1 MWPSAFSRWMPLLCL
16 AGVSFGIQVTISE
29 YKKIAM
35 LFQPVV
41 LQCQYS
47 TTSVQQ
53 PVVQWRFKSYCK
65 DRTIDAFRIHSTST
79 HVTSQKEQAPTWDP
93 YLDCADN
100 SRTVRIVASR
110 QGSAVTLGEYY
121 KGREITIINN
131 ADLQIGRLHWGDSGA
146 YYCSVITPDDI
157 VGNSEERME
166 LLVLEWAFVGLVLS
180 GSFLLLIL
188 LGVCW
193 CQCCPHTC
201 CCYVR
206 CPCCPESCCCPQA
219 LYIAG
224 KAVKAGHLPNV
235 ADYPPYYIPS
245 VSRIPITPSV
255 IDTKSLPPPAH
266 VDTDIGESV
275 RSGYRIQANKEQDS
289 MKVLYYVEKELAQ
302 FDPSRRKYEQ
312 SSNMSEL
319 SSLHDQN
326 ADFCQ
331 NFCQARKQMQ
341 SPVTDQDVDLAFRA
355 QLMREPGH
363 FRSRAKRDI
372 ERCSSRSRSRSC
384 DRQRIELHDKEL
396 ANSLDELEEFAESYH
411 YRGRRGNSLEPER
424 RERKEAD
431 RGQYYRALRDRY
443 HYQGSS
449 LDDYYNKR
457 SRSRNELYEADQGYV
472 YNSQRKRDK
481 QEECPLRCTSDGGRT
496 YDDAFMNSILEKK
509 AKCKP
514 YNESYSSET
523 PSKTSIK
530 RVNDHYYGKSPS
542 YKTEEEETL
551 PPYTEMHLQKVKPE
565 ELPARIYYHERKEQ
579 TRQKKA
585 VSSLISFKKMSRKI
599 YLKCWRS
606 SASQAASMEG
616 NKLLT
621 FQAETLHHFP
631 T

>member
-1 MWPSAFSRWMPLLCL
+1 MSAIHSDSVGSVDDGKPTPSSLGDDDGITKVLSQLSLVPAEHEKLMQFGISL
-16 AGVSFGIQVTISE
+16 GIQVTISE

-65 DRTIDAFRIHSTST
+65 DRTRDAFSIHSTAI
-79 HVTSQKEQAPTWDP
+79 HAVSQKEQVPTWDP

-100 SRTVRIVASR
+100 SRTVRVVASR

-166 LLVLEWAFVGLVLS
+166 LLVLEWAFVGLVLA

-188 LGVCW
+188 LGICW

-206 CPCCPESCCCPQA
+206 CPCCPEYCCCPQA
-219 LYIAG
+219 LYAAG
-224 KAVKAGHLPNV
+224 KAVKAAHLPNV
-235 ADYPPYYIPS
+235 ANYPPHYIPS
-245 VSRIPITPSV
+245 VSRIPISPSV
-255 IDTKSLPPPAH
+255 IDTKSRI
-266 VDTDIGESV
+266 DTDMGESV

-312 SSNMSEL
+312 SSNISEL

-326 ADFCQ
+326 TDFCH

-341 SPVTDQDVDLAFRA
+341 PPVTDQDVDLALRA
-355 QLMREPGH
+355 QLVRGSGH
-363 FRSRAKRDI
+363 FKSKAKRDN
-372 ERCSSRSRSRSC
+372 ERCSSRSQSRSC
-384 DRQRIELHDKEL
+384 ERQRSEVLDKEQ
-396 ANSLDELEEFAESYH
+396 ATSLDELEEFAESYQ
-411 YRGRRGNSLEPER
+411 YRGRRGNSLEAER
-424 RERKEAD
+424 RERKEPD
-431 RGQYYRALRDRY
+431 RGQFYKALRDRY

-457 SRSRNELYEADQGYV
+457 SWSRNELYEADQGHI
-472 YNSQRKRDK
+472 YNRQRKRDK
-481 QEECPLRCTSDGGRT
+481 QEEYPLRCTNDRGRT

-509 AKCKP
+509 PKCKS
-514 YNESYSSET
+514 YNESYGSET
-523 PSKTSIK
+523 PSKASIK
-530 RVNDHYYGKSPS
+530 RINDHYYGKSLN
-542 YKTEEEETL
+542 YRTEEEETL
-551 PPYTEMHLQKVKPE
+551 PPYTEMHLQKVRAE
-565 ELPARIYYHERKEQ
+565 ELPARVYYHKMENAHERKEQ

-585 VSSLISFKKMSRKI
+585 
-599 YLKCWRS
+599 
-606 SASQAASMEG
+606 
-616 NKLLT
+616 N
-621 FQAETLHHFP
+621 HFP
-631 T
+631 ARDALVV